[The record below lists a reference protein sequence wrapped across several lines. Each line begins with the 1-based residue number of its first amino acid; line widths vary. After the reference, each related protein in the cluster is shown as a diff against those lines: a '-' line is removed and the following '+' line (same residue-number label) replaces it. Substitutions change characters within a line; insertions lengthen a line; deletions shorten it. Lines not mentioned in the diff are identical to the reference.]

1 MPPLTYCS
9 NPECGAPMRPHH
21 VCAEC
26 GQYRGEEVIEV
37 VSEEDLEAKK
47 KARKD
52 RAKAAKAAKAGAGAQ
67 PPPEKGKKAEEEDD
81 EDEDEDE
88 KK

>member
-52 RAKAAKAAKAGAGAQ
+52 RAKAAKAAKAGVGA
-67 PPPEKGKKAEEEDD
+67 PPPEKGKKKGD
-81 EDEDEDE
+81 EDEDEDGDE

>member
-26 GQYRGEEVIEV
+26 GQYRGVEVIEV

-52 RAKAAKAAKAGAGAQ
+52 RAKAAKSAKAGAGA
-67 PPPEKGKKAEEEDD
+67 PPPEKCKKKGD